1 MMSDYLVK
9 IKESQSILEN
19 FISEFVK
26 DIPKSNVLF
35 DKYDD
40 GELQVKLVD
49 VIEEAINTDGQ
60 IWYEDTIESDDLFG
74 NYEWTVTCEKMNR
87 GVFRDRAEVNF
98 MILLKSTL
106 RSVDNMECY
115 SYTDRTFI
123 YCRCI

>member
-1 MMSDYLVK
+1 MSEFLLDVRK
-9 IKESQSILEN
+9 SQSILEN
-19 FISEFVK
+19 FIFEFTK
-26 DIPKSNVLF
+26 DIPKFNVLF
-35 DKYDD
+35 YKYNDK
-40 GELQVKLVD
+40 ELQVKLVN
-49 VIEEAINTDGQ
+49 VIEDAINTGMQ

-87 GVFRDRAEVNF
+87 GVFRDRDEVNF

-115 SYTDRTFI
+115 SHTDRTFI

>member
-1 MMSDYLVK
+1 MSEFLLDIRK
-9 IKESQSILEN
+9 SQPILEK
-19 FISEFVK
+19 FLLEFTK

-35 DKYDD
+35 SKYNDK
-40 GELQVKLVD
+40 ELQVKLVNI
-49 VIEEAINTDGQ
+49 IEDAINTDRQ

-87 GVFRDRAEVNF
+87 GVFRDRDEVNF

-106 RSVDNMECY
+106 RSVDNIECY
-115 SYTDRTFI
+115 SHIDRTFI

>member
-1 MMSDYLVK
+1 MSEFLLDVRK
-9 IKESQSILEN
+9 SQSILEN
-19 FISEFVK
+19 FLLEFTK
-26 DIPKSNVLF
+26 AIPKSNVLF
-35 DKYDD
+35 SKYNDK
-40 GELQVKLVD
+40 ELQVKLVN
-49 VIEEAINTDGQ
+49 VIEDAINTDMQ

-87 GVFRDRAEVNF
+87 GVFRDRDEVNF

-115 SYTDRTFI
+115 SHTDRTFI

>member
-1 MMSDYLVK
+1 MSEYLVK

-19 FISEFVK
+19 FLSEFTK

-35 DKYDD
+35 SKYNDK
-40 GELQVKLVD
+40 ELQVKLVN
-49 VIEEAINTDGQ
+49 VIEDAINTDRQ

-87 GVFRDRAEVNF
+87 GVFRDRDEVNF

-106 RSVDNMECY
+106 RSEDNMEYY
-115 SYTDRTFI
+115 SHTDRTYI
-123 YCRCI
+123 TCKYI

>member
-1 MMSDYLVK
+1 MSEFLLDVRK
-9 IKESQSILEN
+9 SQSILDN
-19 FISEFVK
+19 FISEFTK

-35 DKYDD
+35 SKYNDK
-40 GELQVKLVD
+40 ELQVKLVN
-49 VIEEAINTDGQ
+49 VIEDAINTDRQ

-87 GVFRDRAEVNF
+87 GVFRDKDEVNF

-106 RSVDNMECY
+106 RSMDNVEQY
-115 SYTDRTFI
+115 SHEDRTFI

>member
-1 MMSDYLVK
+1 MSEFLLDIRKSLP
-9 IKESQSILEN
+9 ILEN
-19 FISEFVK
+19 FISEFTK

-35 DKYDD
+35 NKYDD

-74 NYEWTVTCEKMNR
+74 NYVWTVTCEKMNR
-87 GVFRDRAEVNF
+87 GVFRDKDEVNF

-106 RSVDNMECY
+106 HSMDNVEQY
-115 SYTDRTFI
+115 SHTNRTFI
-123 YCRCI
+123 YCRYI

>member
-1 MMSDYLVK
+1 MSEFLLDIRK
-9 IKESQSILEN
+9 SQSILEN
-19 FISEFVK
+19 FISEFTK

-35 DKYDD
+35 NKYDD
-40 GELQVKLVD
+40 SDLQVKLVD
-49 VIEEAINTDGQ
+49 VIEDAINTDGQ

-87 GVFRDRAEVNF
+87 GVFRDIDEVNF

-106 RSVDNMECY
+106 RSMDNVEQY
-115 SYTDRTFI
+115 SHTDRTFI